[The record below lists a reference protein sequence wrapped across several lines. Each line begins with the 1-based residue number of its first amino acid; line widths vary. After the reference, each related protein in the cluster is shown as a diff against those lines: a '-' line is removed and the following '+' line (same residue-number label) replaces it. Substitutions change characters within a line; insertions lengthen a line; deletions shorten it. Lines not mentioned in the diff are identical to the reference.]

1 MSPLRLSAV
10 VVLAALSISPAWAGV
25 EVIRTHPALA
35 AYTKEYFIAYKHKA
49 FAQSPSGSWAWRA
62 ERTSPEFAQQD
73 ALAACESFRKEGEA
87 PCVVINVDDESVKPA
102 R

>member
-1 MSPLRLSAV
+1 MSSLRLSALS
-10 VVLAALSISPAWAGV
+10 VLAALISSPVWAGA
-25 EVIRTHPALA
+25 EVIRTHPALT

-62 ERTSPEFAQQD
+62 ERTSPKFAQQD
-73 ALAACESFRKEGEA
+73 ALAACEAFRKEGEA
-87 PCVVINVDDESVKPA
+87 PCVVVNVDDEWVKLQ